1 MVKVI
6 DIEEFFE
13 LQICAKLPIIDV
25 RSPIEYNHA
34 HIPNAHNVYL
44 FNDEERKDVGTIYKQ
59 AGRREA
65 VLKGLEY
72 VSVRM
77 IDILKSIDNISKEYN
92 SNNRILMHCFRGG
105 MRSESV
111 AWLCS
116 SYGYEV
122 YLLRGGYKRYRNYV
136 LDSFNRDYRLYLL
149 TGRTGS
155 GKTLI
160 LNKLKS
166 LGHNVIDLEKIAK
179 HKGSAFGWINEGEQ
193 PTQEQ
198 FENDLSYELIKYDTN
213 SIIWLE
219 DESLLIGKRA
229 IPKPLFDKM
238 RDAEKIIYLDIPK
251 EYRAEYIVSTYGK
264 YSINDLKESIIKI
277 KKRLGGERLKES
289 LEFLDNGNIYE
300 CVLNMLYYYDKAY
313 KLSINEDRL
322 LSIKC
327 ENNNFD
333 NIVELILNIYEL
345 NFRQ

>member
-6 DIEEFFE
+6 DIEEFLKFANYDE
-13 LQICAKLPIIDV
+13 LPIIDV

-59 AGRREA
+59 IGRKEA
-65 VLKGLEY
+65 ILKGLEY

-77 IDILKSIDNISKEYN
+77 TSILKTIDEIAKKYN
-92 SNNRILMHCFRGG
+92 STNKILMHCFRGG
-105 MRSESV
+105 MRSEST

-122 YLLRGGYKRYRNYV
+122 YVLKGGYKRYRNYV
-136 LDSFNRDYRLYLL
+136 LDSFERDYKIYLL

-166 LGHNVIDLEKIAK
+166 IGYNVIDLEQIAK

-193 PTQEQ
+193 PSQEQ
-198 FENDLSYELIKYDTN
+198 FENNLSYELLKYDIDSTL
-213 SIIWLE
+213 WFE
-219 DESLLIGKRA
+219 DESLLIGRRA
-229 IPKPLFDKM
+229 IPKSLFNKM
-238 RDAEKIIYLDIPK
+238 REAEKIIYLDIPK
-251 EYRAEYIVSTYGK
+251 ECRAEYIVNTYGK
-264 YSINDLKESIIKI
+264 YSIDDLKESILKI

-289 LEFLDNGNIYE
+289 LKLLDNGNIYE

-313 KLSINEDRL
+313 KLSINENKL
-322 LSIKC
+322 VSIKC
-327 ENNNFD
+327 TDNNFD
-333 NIVELILNIYEL
+333 NIVQSIIREI
-345 NFRQ
+345 

>member
-6 DIEEFFE
+6 DIEEFLKLANNDE
-13 LQICAKLPIIDV
+13 LPIIDV

-59 AGRREA
+59 IGRKEA
-65 VLKGLEY
+65 ILKGLEY

-77 IDILKSIDNISKEYN
+77 TAILKSIDEITKKYN
-92 SNNRILMHCFRGG
+92 STNKILMHCFRGG
-105 MRSESV
+105 MRSEST

-116 SYGYEV
+116 SYGYDV
-122 YLLRGGYKRYRNYV
+122 YMLKGGYKRYRNYV
-136 LDSFNRDYRLYLL
+136 LDSFERDYKIYLL

-166 LGHNVIDLEKIAK
+166 IGYNVIDLEKIAK

-193 PTQEQ
+193 PSQEQ
-198 FENDLSYELIKYDTN
+198 FENNLSYELLKYDIN
-213 SIIWLE
+213 STLWFE
-219 DESLLIGKRA
+219 DESLLIGRRA
-229 IPKPLFDKM
+229 IPKSLFNKM
-238 RDAEKIIYLDIPK
+238 REAQKIIYLDIPK
-251 EYRAEYIVSTYGK
+251 ECRAEYIVNTYGK
-264 YSINDLKESIIKI
+264 YNTDDLKESILKI

-289 LEFLDNGNIYE
+289 LELLDNGNIYE

-313 KLSINEDRL
+313 KLSINENKL
-322 LSIKC
+322 VSIKC
-327 ENNNFD
+327 EDNNFD
-333 NIVELILNIYEL
+333 NIVESIIKAI
-345 NFRQ
+345 

>member
-6 DIEEFFE
+6 DIEEFLKLANNDE
-13 LQICAKLPIIDV
+13 LPIIDV

-59 AGRREA
+59 IGRKEA
-65 VLKGLEY
+65 ILKGLEY

-77 IDILKSIDNISKEYN
+77 TAILKSIDEITKKYN
-92 SNNRILMHCFRGG
+92 STNKILMHCFRGG
-105 MRSESV
+105 MRSEST

-116 SYGYEV
+116 SYGYDV
-122 YLLRGGYKRYRNYV
+122 YMLKGGYKRYRNYV
-136 LDSFNRDYRLYLL
+136 LDSFERDYKIYLL

-166 LGHNVIDLEKIAK
+166 IGYNVIDLEKIAK

-193 PTQEQ
+193 PSQEE
-198 FENDLSYELIKYDTN
+198 FENNLSYELLKYDIN
-213 SIIWLE
+213 STLWFE
-219 DESLLIGKRA
+219 DESLLIGRRA
-229 IPKPLFDKM
+229 IPKSLFNKM
-238 RDAEKIIYLDIPK
+238 REAQKIIYLDIPK
-251 EYRAEYIVSTYGK
+251 ECRAEYIVNTYGK
-264 YSINDLKESIIKI
+264 YNIDDLKESILKI

-289 LEFLDNGNIYE
+289 LELLDNGNIYE

-313 KLSINEDRL
+313 KLSINENKL
-322 LSIKC
+322 VSIKC
-327 ENNNFD
+327 EDNNFD
-333 NIVELILNIYEL
+333 NIVESIIKAI
-345 NFRQ
+345 

>member
-6 DIEEFFE
+6 DIEEFLKLANYDE
-13 LQICAKLPIIDV
+13 LPIIDV

-59 AGRREA
+59 IGRKEA
-65 VLKGLEY
+65 ILKGLEY

-77 IDILKSIDNISKEYN
+77 TSILKTIDEIVKKYN
-92 SNNRILMHCFRGG
+92 STNKILMHCFRGG
-105 MRSESV
+105 MRSEST

-122 YLLRGGYKRYRNYV
+122 YVLKGGYKRYRNYV
-136 LDSFNRDYRLYLL
+136 LDSFERDYKIYLL

-166 LGHNVIDLEKIAK
+166 IGYNVIDLEQIAK

-193 PTQEQ
+193 PSQEQ
-198 FENDLSYELIKYDTN
+198 FENNLSYELLKYDIDSTL
-213 SIIWLE
+213 WFE
-219 DESLLIGKRA
+219 DESLLIGRRA
-229 IPKPLFDKM
+229 IPKSLFNKM
-238 RDAEKIIYLDIPK
+238 REAEKIIYLDIPK
-251 EYRAEYIVSTYGK
+251 ECRAEYIVNTYGK
-264 YSINDLKESIIKI
+264 YSIDDLKESILKI

-289 LEFLDNGNIYE
+289 LKLLDNGNIYE

-313 KLSINEDRL
+313 KLSINENKL
-322 LSIKC
+322 VSIKC
-327 ENNNFD
+327 TDNNFD
-333 NIVELILNIYEL
+333 NIVQSIIREI
-345 NFRQ
+345 

>member
-6 DIEEFFE
+6 DIEEFLKLANYDE
-13 LQICAKLPIIDV
+13 LPIIDV

-59 AGRREA
+59 IGRKEA
-65 VLKGLEY
+65 ILKGLEY

-77 IDILKSIDNISKEYN
+77 TSILKTIDEIAKKYN
-92 SNNRILMHCFRGG
+92 STNKILMHCFRGG
-105 MRSESV
+105 MRSEST

-122 YLLRGGYKRYRNYV
+122 YVLKGGYKRYRNYV
-136 LDSFNRDYRLYLL
+136 LDSFERNYKIYLL

-166 LGHNVIDLEKIAK
+166 IGYNVIDLEQIAK

-193 PTQEQ
+193 PSQEQ
-198 FENDLSYELIKYDTN
+198 FENNLSYELLKYDIDSTL
-213 SIIWLE
+213 WFE
-219 DESLLIGKRA
+219 DESLLIGRRA
-229 IPKPLFDKM
+229 IPKSLFNKM
-238 RDAEKIIYLDIPK
+238 REAEKIIYLDIPK
-251 EYRAEYIVSTYGK
+251 ECRAEYIVNTYGK
-264 YSINDLKESIIKI
+264 YSIDDLKESILKI

-289 LEFLDNGNIYE
+289 LELLDNGNIYE

-313 KLSINEDRL
+313 KLSINENKL
-322 LSIKC
+322 VSIKC
-327 ENNNFD
+327 TDNNFD
-333 NIVELILNIYEL
+333 NIVQSIIREI
-345 NFRQ
+345 

>member
-6 DIEEFFE
+6 DIEEFSKLANNDE
-13 LQICAKLPIIDV
+13 LPIIDV

-59 AGRREA
+59 IGRKEA
-65 VLKGLEY
+65 ILKGLEY

-77 IDILKSIDNISKEYN
+77 TAILKSIDEIARKYN
-92 SNNRILMHCFRGG
+92 STNKILMHCFRGG
-105 MRSESV
+105 MRSEST

-116 SYGYEV
+116 NYGYDV
-122 YLLRGGYKRYRNYV
+122 YMLKGGYKRYRNYV
-136 LDSFNRDYRLYLL
+136 LDSFERDYKIYLL

-166 LGHNVIDLEKIAK
+166 IGYNVIDLEKIAK

-193 PTQEQ
+193 PSQEQ
-198 FENDLSYELIKYDTN
+198 FENNLSYELLQYDIN
-213 SIIWLE
+213 STLWFE
-219 DESLLIGKRA
+219 DESLLIGRRA
-229 IPKPLFDKM
+229 IPKSLFNKM
-238 RDAEKIIYLDIPK
+238 REAQKIIYLDIPK
-251 EYRAEYIVSTYGK
+251 ECRAEYIVSTYGK
-264 YSINDLKESIIKI
+264 YNIDDLKESILKI

-289 LEFLDNGNIYE
+289 LELLDNGNIYE

-313 KLSINEDRL
+313 KLSINENKL
-322 LSIKC
+322 VSIKC
-327 ENNNFD
+327 EDNNFD
-333 NIVELILNIYEL
+333 NIVKSIIKEI
-345 NFRQ
+345 

>member
-6 DIEEFFE
+6 DIEEFLKLANNDE
-13 LQICAKLPIIDV
+13 LPIIDV

-59 AGRREA
+59 IGRKEA
-65 VLKGLEY
+65 ILKGLEY

-77 IDILKSIDNISKEYN
+77 TAILKSIDEIAKKYN
-92 SNNRILMHCFRGG
+92 STNKILMHCFRGG
-105 MRSESV
+105 MRSEST

-116 SYGYEV
+116 SYGYDV
-122 YLLRGGYKRYRNYV
+122 YMLKGGYKRYRNYV
-136 LDSFNRDYRLYLL
+136 LDSFERDYKIYLL

-166 LGHNVIDLEKIAK
+166 IGYNVIDLEKIAK

-193 PTQEQ
+193 PSQEQ
-198 FENDLSYELIKYDTN
+198 FENNLSYELLKYDIN
-213 SIIWLE
+213 STLWFE
-219 DESLLIGKRA
+219 DESLLIGRRA
-229 IPKPLFDKM
+229 IPKSLFNKM
-238 RDAEKIIYLDIPK
+238 REAQKIIYLDIPK
-251 EYRAEYIVSTYGK
+251 ECRAEYIVNTYGK
-264 YSINDLKESIIKI
+264 YNIDDLKESILKI

-289 LEFLDNGNIYE
+289 LELLDNGNIYE

-313 KLSINEDRL
+313 KLSINENKL
-322 LSIKC
+322 VSIKC

-333 NIVELILNIYEL
+333 NIVESIVKAI
-345 NFRQ
+345 

>member
-6 DIEEFFE
+6 DIEEFLKLANNDE
-13 LQICAKLPIIDV
+13 LPIIDV

-59 AGRREA
+59 IGRKEA
-65 VLKGLEY
+65 ILKGLEY

-77 IDILKSIDNISKEYN
+77 TAILKSIDEITKKYN
-92 SNNRILMHCFRGG
+92 STNKILMHCFRGG
-105 MRSESV
+105 MRSEST

-116 SYGYEV
+116 SYGYDV
-122 YLLRGGYKRYRNYV
+122 YMLKGGYKRYRNYV
-136 LDSFNRDYRLYLL
+136 LDSFERDYKIYLL

-166 LGHNVIDLEKIAK
+166 IGYNVIDLEKIAK

-193 PTQEQ
+193 PSQEQ
-198 FENDLSYELIKYDTN
+198 FENNLSYELLKYDIN
-213 SIIWLE
+213 STLWFE
-219 DESLLIGKRA
+219 DESLLIGRRA
-229 IPKPLFDKM
+229 IPKSLFNKM
-238 RDAEKIIYLDIPK
+238 REAQKIIYLDIPK
-251 EYRAEYIVSTYGK
+251 ECRAEYIVNTYGK
-264 YSINDLKESIIKI
+264 YNIDDLKESILKI

-289 LEFLDNGNIYE
+289 LELLDNGNIYE

-313 KLSINEDRL
+313 KLSINENKL
-322 LSIKC
+322 VSIKC
-327 ENNNFD
+327 EDNNFD
-333 NIVELILNIYEL
+333 NIVESIIKAI
-345 NFRQ
+345 

>member
-6 DIEEFFE
+6 DIEEFLKLANYDE
-13 LQICAKLPIIDV
+13 LPIIDV

-59 AGRREA
+59 IGRKEA
-65 VLKGLEY
+65 ILKGLEY

-77 IDILKSIDNISKEYN
+77 TSILKTIDEIAKKYN
-92 SNNRILMHCFRGG
+92 STNKILMHCFRGG
-105 MRSESV
+105 MRSEST

-122 YLLRGGYKRYRNYV
+122 YVLKGGYKRYRNYV
-136 LDSFNRDYRLYLL
+136 LDSFERDYKIYLL

-166 LGHNVIDLEKIAK
+166 IGYNVIDLEQIAK

-193 PTQEQ
+193 PSQEQ
-198 FENDLSYELIKYDTN
+198 FENNLSYELLKYDIDSTL
-213 SIIWLE
+213 WFE
-219 DESLLIGKRA
+219 DESLLIGRRA
-229 IPKPLFDKM
+229 IPKSLFNKM
-238 RDAEKIIYLDIPK
+238 REAKKIIYLDIPK
-251 EYRAEYIVSTYGK
+251 ECRAEYIVNTYGK
-264 YSINDLKESIIKI
+264 YNINDLKESILKI

-289 LEFLDNGNIYE
+289 LELLDNGKVYE

-313 KLSINEDRL
+313 KLSINEENL
-322 LSIKC
+322 VSIKC
-327 ENNNFD
+327 ADNNFD
-333 NIVELILNIYEL
+333 DIVKLIIKEI
-345 NFRQ
+345 

>member
-1 MVKVI
+1 MVKII
-6 DIEEFFE
+6 DIEEFLK
-13 LQICAKLPIIDV
+13 LQINYKLPIIDV

-34 HIPNAHNVYL
+34 HIPNAHNIYL

-59 AGRREA
+59 VGRKEA

-77 IDILKSIDNISKEYN
+77 TDILKSIDNISKEYDSDN
-92 SNNRILMHCFRGG
+92 KILIHCFRGG

-122 YLLRGGYKRYRNYV
+122 YLLKGGYKRYRNYV
-136 LDSFNRDYRLYLL
+136 LDSFNKDYRVYLL
-149 TGRTGS
+149 TGKTGS
-155 GKTLI
+155 KKTLI

-166 LGHNVIDLEKIAK
+166 LGHNTVDLEKIAK

-193 PTQEQ
+193 PAQEQ
-198 FENDLSYELIKYDTN
+198 FENNLSYELLKYDSN

-219 DESLLIGKRA
+219 DESMLIGKRA

-238 RDAEKIIYLDIPK
+238 RNAEKIIYLDMPK
-251 EYRAEYIVSTYGK
+251 EFRAQYILDTYGK
-264 YSINDLKESIIKI
+264 YDIDDLKESVIKI

-300 CVLNMLYYYDKAY
+300 CILNMLYYYDRAY
-313 KLSINEDRL
+313 KLSINRDNL
-322 LSIKC
+322 LTIECKD
-327 ENNNFD
+327 NDAD
-333 NIVELILNIYEL
+333 NIIKLILSKI
-345 NFRQ
+345 

>member
-6 DIEEFFE
+6 DIEEFSKLANNDE
-13 LQICAKLPIIDV
+13 LPIIDV

-59 AGRREA
+59 IGRKEA
-65 VLKGLEY
+65 ILKGLEY

-77 IDILKSIDNISKEYN
+77 TAILKSIDEIARKYN
-92 SNNRILMHCFRGG
+92 STNKILMHCFRGG
-105 MRSESV
+105 MRSEST

-116 SYGYEV
+116 NYGYDV
-122 YLLRGGYKRYRNYV
+122 YMLKGGYKRYRNYV
-136 LDSFNRDYRLYLL
+136 LDSFERDYKIYLL

-166 LGHNVIDLEKIAK
+166 IGYNVIDLEKIAK

-193 PTQEQ
+193 PSQEQ
-198 FENDLSYELIKYDTN
+198 FENNLSYELLKYDIN
-213 SIIWLE
+213 STLWFE
-219 DESLLIGKRA
+219 DESLLIGRRA
-229 IPKPLFDKM
+229 IPKSLFNKM
-238 RDAEKIIYLDIPK
+238 REAQKIIYLDIPK
-251 EYRAEYIVSTYGK
+251 ECRAEYIVDTYGK
-264 YSINDLKESIIKI
+264 YNIDDLKESILKI

-289 LEFLDNGNIYE
+289 LELLDNGNIYE

-313 KLSINEDRL
+313 KLSINENKL
-322 LSIKC
+322 ISIKC

-333 NIVELILNIYEL
+333 NIVESIVKAI
-345 NFRQ
+345 

>member
-6 DIEEFFE
+6 DIEEFLKLANNDE
-13 LQICAKLPIIDV
+13 LPIIDV

-34 HIPNAHNVYL
+34 HIPNAYNVYL

-59 AGRREA
+59 IGRKEA
-65 VLKGLEY
+65 ILKGLEY

-77 IDILKSIDNISKEYN
+77 TAILKSIDEIARKYN
-92 SNNRILMHCFRGG
+92 STNKILMHCFRGG
-105 MRSESV
+105 MRSEST

-116 SYGYEV
+116 NYGYDV
-122 YLLRGGYKRYRNYV
+122 YMLKGGYKRYRNYV
-136 LDSFNRDYRLYLL
+136 LDSFERDYKIYLL

-166 LGHNVIDLEKIAK
+166 IGYNVIDLEKIAK

-193 PTQEQ
+193 PSQEQ
-198 FENDLSYELIKYDTN
+198 FENNLSYELLKYDIN
-213 SIIWLE
+213 STLWFE
-219 DESLLIGKRA
+219 DESLLIGRRA
-229 IPKPLFDKM
+229 IPKSLFNKM
-238 RDAEKIIYLDIPK
+238 REAQKIIYLDIPK
-251 EYRAEYIVSTYGK
+251 ECRAEYIVDTYGK
-264 YSINDLKESIIKI
+264 YNIDDLKESILKI

-289 LEFLDNGNIYE
+289 LELLDNGNIYE

-313 KLSINEDRL
+313 KLSINENKL
-322 LSIKC
+322 ISIKC

-333 NIVELILNIYEL
+333 NIVESIVKAI
-345 NFRQ
+345 

>member
-6 DIEEFFE
+6 DIKEFLKLANYDE
-13 LQICAKLPIIDV
+13 LPIIDV

-59 AGRREA
+59 IGRKEA
-65 VLKGLEY
+65 ILKGLEY

-77 IDILKSIDNISKEYN
+77 TSILKTIDEIAKKYN
-92 SNNRILMHCFRGG
+92 STNKILMHCFRGG
-105 MRSESV
+105 MRSEST

-122 YLLRGGYKRYRNYV
+122 YVLKGGYKRYRNYV
-136 LDSFNRDYRLYLL
+136 LDSFERDYKIYLL

-166 LGHNVIDLEKIAK
+166 IGYNVIDLEQIAK

-193 PTQEQ
+193 PSQEQ
-198 FENDLSYELIKYDTN
+198 FENNLSYELLKYDIDSTL
-213 SIIWLE
+213 WFE
-219 DESLLIGKRA
+219 DESLLIGRRA
-229 IPKPLFDKM
+229 IPKSLFNKM
-238 RDAEKIIYLDIPK
+238 REAEKIIYLDIPK
-251 EYRAEYIVSTYGK
+251 ECRAEYIVNTYGK
-264 YSINDLKESIIKI
+264 YSIDDLKESILKI

-289 LEFLDNGNIYE
+289 LKLLDNGNIYE

-313 KLSINEDRL
+313 KLSINENKL
-322 LSIKC
+322 VSIKC
-327 ENNNFD
+327 TDNNFD
-333 NIVELILNIYEL
+333 NIVQSIIREI
-345 NFRQ
+345 

>member
-6 DIEEFFE
+6 DIEEFLKFANYDE
-13 LQICAKLPIIDV
+13 LPIIDV

-59 AGRREA
+59 IGRKEA
-65 VLKGLEY
+65 ILKGLEY

-77 IDILKSIDNISKEYN
+77 TSILKTIDEIAKKYN
-92 SNNRILMHCFRGG
+92 STNKILMHCFRGG
-105 MRSESV
+105 MRSEST

-122 YLLRGGYKRYRNYV
+122 YVLKGGYKRYRNYV
-136 LDSFNRDYRLYLL
+136 LDSFERDYKIYLL

-166 LGHNVIDLEKIAK
+166 IGYNVIDLEQIAK

-193 PTQEQ
+193 PSQEQ
-198 FENDLSYELIKYDTN
+198 FENNLSYELLKYDIDSTL
-213 SIIWLE
+213 WFE
-219 DESLLIGKRA
+219 DESLLIGRRA
-229 IPKPLFDKM
+229 IPKSLFNKM
-238 RDAEKIIYLDIPK
+238 REAEKIIYLDIPK
-251 EYRAEYIVSTYGK
+251 ECRAEYIVNTYGK
-264 YSINDLKESIIKI
+264 YSIDDLKESILKI

-289 LEFLDNGNIYE
+289 LELLDNGNIYE

-313 KLSINEDRL
+313 KLSINENKL
-322 LSIKC
+322 VSIKC
-327 ENNNFD
+327 TDNNFD
-333 NIVELILNIYEL
+333 NIVQSIIREI
-345 NFRQ
+345 

>member
-6 DIEEFFE
+6 DIEEFLKLANNNE
-13 LQICAKLPIIDV
+13 LPIIDV

-59 AGRREA
+59 IGRKEA
-65 VLKGLEY
+65 ILKGLEY

-77 IDILKSIDNISKEYN
+77 TDILKSIDEIAKKYN
-92 SNNRILMHCFRGG
+92 STNKILMHCFRGG
-105 MRSESV
+105 MRSEST

-116 SYGYEV
+116 SYGYDV
-122 YLLRGGYKRYRNYV
+122 YMLKGGYKRYRNYV
-136 LDSFNRDYRLYLL
+136 LDSFERDYKIYLL

-166 LGHNVIDLEKIAK
+166 IGYNVIDLEKIAK

-193 PTQEQ
+193 PSQEQ
-198 FENDLSYELIKYDTN
+198 FENNLSHELLKYDIDSTL
-213 SIIWLE
+213 WFE
-219 DESLLIGKRA
+219 DESLLIGRRA
-229 IPKPLFDKM
+229 IPKSLFNKM
-238 RDAEKIIYLDIPK
+238 REAQKIIYLDIPK
-251 EYRAEYIVSTYGK
+251 ECRAEYIVNTYGK
-264 YSINDLKESIIKI
+264 YNIDDLKESILKI

-289 LEFLDNGNIYE
+289 LELLDNGNIYE

-313 KLSINEDRL
+313 KLSINENKL
-322 LSIKC
+322 VSIKC
-327 ENNNFD
+327 EDNNFN
-333 NIVELILNIYEL
+333 NIVESIVKSI
-345 NFRQ
+345 

>member
-6 DIEEFFE
+6 DIEEFLKFANYDE
-13 LQICAKLPIIDV
+13 LPIIDV

-59 AGRREA
+59 IGRKEA
-65 VLKGLEY
+65 ILKGLEY

-77 IDILKSIDNISKEYN
+77 TSILKTIDEIDKKYN
-92 SNNRILMHCFRGG
+92 STNKILMHCFRGG
-105 MRSESV
+105 MRSEST

-122 YLLRGGYKRYRNYV
+122 YVLKGGYKRYRNYV
-136 LDSFNRDYRLYLL
+136 LDSFERDYKIYLL

-166 LGHNVIDLEKIAK
+166 IGYNVIDLEQIAK

-193 PTQEQ
+193 PSQEQ
-198 FENDLSYELIKYDTN
+198 FENNLSYELLKYDIDSTL
-213 SIIWLE
+213 WFE
-219 DESLLIGKRA
+219 DESLLIGRRA
-229 IPKPLFDKM
+229 IPKSLFNKM
-238 RDAEKIIYLDIPK
+238 REAEKIIYLDIPK
-251 EYRAEYIVSTYGK
+251 ECRAEYIVNTYGK
-264 YSINDLKESIIKI
+264 YSIDDLKESILKI

-289 LEFLDNGNIYE
+289 LELLDNGNIYE

-313 KLSINEDRL
+313 KLSINENKL
-322 LSIKC
+322 VSIKC
-327 ENNNFD
+327 TDNNFD
-333 NIVELILNIYEL
+333 NIVQSIIREI
-345 NFRQ
+345 

>member
-6 DIEEFFE
+6 DIEEFLKFANYDE
-13 LQICAKLPIIDV
+13 LPIIDV

-59 AGRREA
+59 IGRKEA
-65 VLKGLEY
+65 ILKGLEY

-77 IDILKSIDNISKEYN
+77 TSILKTIDEIVKKYN
-92 SNNRILMHCFRGG
+92 STNKILMHCFRGG
-105 MRSESV
+105 MRSEST

-122 YLLRGGYKRYRNYV
+122 YVLKGGYKRYRNYV
-136 LDSFNRDYRLYLL
+136 LDSFERDYKIYLL

-166 LGHNVIDLEKIAK
+166 IGYNVIDLEQIAK

-193 PTQEQ
+193 PSQEQ
-198 FENDLSYELIKYDTN
+198 FENNLSYELLKYDIDSTL
-213 SIIWLE
+213 WFE
-219 DESLLIGKRA
+219 DESLLIGRRA
-229 IPKPLFDKM
+229 IPKSLFNKM
-238 RDAEKIIYLDIPK
+238 REAEKIIYLDIPK
-251 EYRAEYIVSTYGK
+251 ECRAEYIVNTYGK
-264 YSINDLKESIIKI
+264 YSIDDLKESILKI

-289 LEFLDNGNIYE
+289 LKLLDNGNIYE

-313 KLSINEDRL
+313 KLSINENKL
-322 LSIKC
+322 VSIKC
-327 ENNNFD
+327 TDNNFD
-333 NIVELILNIYEL
+333 NIVQSIIREI
-345 NFRQ
+345 